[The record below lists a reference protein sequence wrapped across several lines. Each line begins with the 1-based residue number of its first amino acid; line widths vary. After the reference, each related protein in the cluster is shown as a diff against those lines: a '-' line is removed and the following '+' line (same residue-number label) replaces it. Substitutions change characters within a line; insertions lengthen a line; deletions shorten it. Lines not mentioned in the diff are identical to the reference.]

1 MVVCKVPLTRLQTAT
16 NMTKS
21 SLCFRWVVAFAV
33 LVFTGC
39 ASGTRK
45 DFTGDAT
52 RFINLGDWDKAYRSL
67 EDGLGSNESATRLA
81 AYDLI
86 VLHPELK
93 LAASRSFEPLSLEKT
108 FTAFDPVSANAVE
121 TVRLAWYEKFASD
134 DDVARART
142 NIEAALVNANKP
154 RAALLAARQN
164 IGKGLI
170 VDDAIF
176 DQLDNADR
184 ETFRGLYPT
193 MQVIPSKSVG
203 KVISHQVLDKSKPG
217 STSGSQLGAAVGQS
231 AYIDHAFSQRSYSA
245 VGQLSAGL
253 LGAMIG
259 SSFDKAAESKFLVN
273 YGIELTDGTV
283 KAVLLTS
290 SDGIAAPIGQC
301 VFIADAVE
309 APSYLCA
316 DSIVK
321 FIERVKQMKSAEGSP
336 AKSKSEDHVSCT
348 IDSVGAIKLSRED
361 CRRLKGE
368 VVER

>member
-1 MVVCKVPLTRLQTAT
+1 
-16 NMTKS
+16 MTKS

-33 LVFTGC
+33 LVFMGC

-93 LAASRSFEPLSLEKT
+93 LAASKSFDSLSLERT
-108 FTAFDPVSANAVE
+108 FSAFDPASANAVE
-121 TVRLAWYEKFASD
+121 SVRLTWYEKFASD
-134 DDVARART
+134 EDVARARD
-142 NIEAALVNANKP
+142 NIRVAFVNANKP
-154 RAALLAARQN
+154 RAVLLAARQN
-164 IGKGLI
+164 LGNGLI
-170 VDDAIF
+170 VDEATF
-176 DQLDNADR
+176 NQLDNADR
-184 ETFRGLYPT
+184 QKFRELYPT

-203 KVISHQVLDKSKPG
+203 KVISHQILDKSKPG
-217 STSGSQLGAAVGQS
+217 STSGSHFGGAIGQS

-259 SSFDKAAESKFLVN
+259 SSFDKTAESKFLVN

-290 SDGIAAPIGQC
+290 SDGIASPIGQC
-301 VFIADAVE
+301 VFVSDAVE

-316 DSIVK
+316 DSLVK
-321 FIERVKQMKSAEGSP
+321 FIERVKQMKLAEGSP
-336 AKSKSEDHVSCT
+336 AKSKSEDQVSCKV
-348 IDSVGAIKLSRED
+348 DAVGTIKLALED

-368 VVER
+368 AVGQ

>member
-1 MVVCKVPLTRLQTAT
+1 MTR
-16 NMTKS
+16 
-21 SLCFRWVVAFAV
+21 SLLFFRWMAAFAVVAFM
-33 LVFTGC
+33 GC

-52 RFINLGDWDKAYRSL
+52 RFINVGDWDKAYRSL

-93 LAASRSFEPLSLEKT
+93 LAASASFEPLSLEKT
-108 FTAFDPVSANAVE
+108 FSTFDPVSANAVE
-121 TVRLAWYEKFASD
+121 TVRLAWYARFASD
-134 DDVARART
+134 EDVVRARAYL
-142 NIEAALVNANKP
+142 EAAFIKANKP
-154 RAALLAARQN
+154 RVALMAARQN
-164 IGKGLI
+164 IGKGLT
-170 VDDAIF
+170 VDEATF
-176 DQLDNADR
+176 TQLDNADR
-184 ETFRGLYPT
+184 EKFRGLFPT
-193 MQVIPSKSVG
+193 MQIMPSKSVG
-203 KVISHQVLDKSKPG
+203 KVISHQIMDKSKPG

-231 AYIDHAFSQRSYSA
+231 TYIDHSFSQRNYSA

-253 LGAMIG
+253 LGAIIG

-273 YGIELTDGTV
+273 YGIELADGTV

-301 VFIADAVE
+301 VFIADAAE

-321 FIERVKQMKSAEGSP
+321 FIERAKHLKSVEDSP
-336 AKSKSEDHVSCT
+336 ATSKSEDQISCNV
-348 IDSVGAIKLSRED
+348 DSVGTISLTRED

-368 VVER
+368 AVIQ

>member
-1 MVVCKVPLTRLQTAT
+1 
-16 NMTKS
+16 MTKS
-21 SLCFRWVVAFAV
+21 SWCFPWVAAFAV
-33 LVFTGC
+33 LMMSVGC

-52 RFINLGDWDKAYRSL
+52 RFISVGDWEQAYRSL
-67 EDGLGSNESATRLA
+67 EYGLGSSESATRLA
-81 AYDLI
+81 TYDLI

-93 LAASRSFEPLSLEKT
+93 LAASKSFEPISLERT

-134 DDVARART
+134 EDVARART
-142 NIEAALVNANKP
+142 NIEAAFVNANKP

-170 VDDAIF
+170 VDDATF
-176 DQLDNADR
+176 NQLDSADR
-184 ETFRGLYPT
+184 EKVRGLYPT
-193 MQVIPSKSVG
+193 MQVIPSRSVG

-217 STSGSQLGAAVGQS
+217 STSGSQLGAAFGQS
-231 AYIDHAFSQRSYSA
+231 AYIDRSFSQRNYSA

-253 LGAMIG
+253 LGAIIG
-259 SSFDKAAESKFLVN
+259 SSFDKAAEARFLVN
-273 YGIELTDGTV
+273 YGIELNDGTV
-283 KAVLLTS
+283 KAVLLSS

-321 FIERVKQMKSAEGSP
+321 FIERVKYTKTGEGSP
-336 AKSKSEDHVSCT
+336 VKSKAEDQISCKV
-348 IDSVGAIKLSRED
+348 DSVGAIKLSRED

-368 VVER
+368 VVDR